1 MTAETLRTR
10 LRHAL
15 WLTAEEEDAVP
26 SLRPQAVLPLLLLV
40 VLALGVNWPVMAV
53 ALRSLSSLWTAT
65 LRLVAATGTLFLL
78 TGVSRRL
85 TLPRRRDYSIV
96 LSVAAF
102 RLAAVFILVLSA
114 LEIVPP
120 GRSSIL
126 VWTAS
131 LWTVPIAAVFIGE
144 RMTPLR
150 WAGLLVGVAGILLVF
165 EPTRFDWTDGR
176 TLAGHAMLLGAA
188 LSQASVSVHVR
199 RHRWAS
205 TPLNLLPWQLLT
217 ATLPM
222 LAVALAIEGVPDVA
236 WSFGLVANLLF
247 QGSVVSGF
255 AIWGQLTVLRSHP
268 AVSTNIVLMA
278 VPVIGL
284 LSSALLLDEAL
295 SAWVLVGLG
304 LVLAGVIL
312 SRLADA

>member
-1 MTAETLRTR
+1 
-10 LRHAL
+10 
-15 WLTAEEEDAVP
+15 
-26 SLRPQAVLPLLLLV
+26 
-40 VLALGVNWPVMAV
+40 
-53 ALRSLSSLWTAT
+53 
-65 LRLVAATGTLFLL
+65 
-78 TGVSRRL
+78 
-85 TLPRRRDYSIV
+85 V

-131 LWTVPIAAVFIGE
+131 LWTVPIAAIFIGE
-144 RMTPLR
+144 RMSPLR
-150 WAGLLVGVAGILLVF
+150 WVGLIVGIAGILMVF

-199 RHRWAS
+199 RHRWTS

-217 ATLPM
+217 ATIPM
-222 LAVALAIEGVPDVA
+222 LIVTLIVEGRPTVD
-236 WSFGLVANLLF
+236 WSLGLTANLLF
-247 QGSVVSGF
+247 QGAVVSGF

-268 AVSTNIVLMA
+268 AISTNIVLMA

-284 LSSALLLDEAL
+284 ISSALFVDETL
-295 SAWVLVGLG
+295 TVGVLTG
-304 LVLAGVIL
+304 LVLVLLGVIL
-312 SRLADA
+312 SRLTER